1 MPQKTMPETAPE
13 KLLVFIPC
21 YNCALQIGRVLAQF
35 KGPLARRFAEVLVLD
50 NGSKDGTMEAAIA
63 AAPGAEVP
71 RVTVARNR
79 ANYNLG
85 GSHKAAFAYAARE
98 GFTHVVVLHGDDQG
112 SIADLAPVLDGQHLR
127 HDACLG
133 ARFARG
139 SSLLGYSRF
148 RVFGNHV
155 FNLLFTLGTRRRVLD
170 LGSGLNVFA
179 ASVFTDPAVL
189 RYADDLRFNN
199 FLLLGLFD
207 ARRSVLFFPIS
218 WREDDQVSNV
228 KMTSQAVKT
237 LAILRDYCLRPGH
250 FRRTDHRAV
259 THDRYEFDVVHPAAQ
274 APAAMARSSDTP
286 HQGNEGTWRAGPG
299 R

>member
-1 MPQKTMPETAPE
+1 MPETTKPE

-21 YNCALQIGRVLAQF
+21 YNCAAQIGRVLSQL

-50 NGSKDGTMEAAIA
+50 NGSKDGTLDAAVT
-63 AAPGAEVP
+63 AAPEAEVP

-85 GSHKAAFAYAARE
+85 GSHKAAFAYAERE

-112 SIADLAPVLDGQHLR
+112 SIADLAPVLDAGQHLR

-133 ARFARG
+133 ARFAKG
-139 SSLLGYSRF
+139 SALRGYSRF
-148 RVFGNHV
+148 RIFGNRV
-155 FNLLFTLGTRRRVLD
+155 FNLLFTLGARRRVLD

-179 ASVFTDPAVL
+179 ASVFTDRNVL

-207 ARRSVLFFPIS
+207 ARRSVMFFPIS

-228 KMTSQAVKT
+228 KMTSQALKT
-237 LAILRDYCLRPGH
+237 LAILRDYCMRPGH
-250 FRRTDHRAV
+250 FRQADHRTV
-259 THDRYEFDVVHPAAQ
+259 PHERYEFDVVHPAAHDPAQ
-274 APAAMARSSDTP
+274 APAAMAR
-286 HQGNEGTWRAGPG
+286 
-299 R
+299 